1 MSLTVNGSVPSAL
14 VFDLDGTLVDTVGT
28 RIAAWLRAFEEMGI
42 PANQTQVAPLIGSD
56 GRRLARTVAEATGRR
71 VEEALAESIDSRA
84 GQIYDLLNKDPKP
97 LPGVQKVLSLL
108 VAHGIPWGIATSSR
122 SDQVRASV
130 LALQLPA
137 WPKVIDGS
145 HVKHAKPAPD
155 LLLAAAHELGV
166 ELASTWY
173 VGDSTWDMEA
183 AIAAGML
190 AIGVATGAAS
200 AMDLTNAGAHLT
212 VESLEVM
219 VPILVAAGVSIEATR

>member
-1 MSLTVNGSVPSAL
+1 MPITANGSVPSAL

-28 RIAAWLRAFEEMGI
+28 RIAAWLRAFEEVGI
-42 PANQTQVAPLIGSD
+42 SANQAQVAPLIGSD

-71 VEEALAESIDSRA
+71 VEEALVESIDSRA
-84 GQIYDLLNKDPKP
+84 GEIYDLLNTDPQP
-97 LPGVQKVLSLL
+97 LPGVQSLL
-108 VAHGIPWGIATSSR
+108 RLLTAHGIPWAIATSSR
-122 SDQVRASV
+122 SDQVGASV

-166 ELASTWY
+166 ELESTWY
-173 VGDSTWDMEA
+173 IGVSTWDTEA